1 MGAQAAVIAYGSP
14 GTDQRFSW
22 NEETRDN
29 GDKVVI
35 TTSSI
40 FGMKKVNF
48 TTESGAQDFGSFA
61 LDTAC
66 ATR

>member
-1 MGAQAAVIAYGSP
+1 
-14 GTDQRFSW
+14 
-22 NEETRDN
+22 
-29 GDKVVI
+29 VVI